1 MKKIL
6 LILGLG
12 GLGYGLYNY
21 FSKQLLLALDWD
33 FEIKDLKV
41 NSIDR
46 NGTNLDILI
55 SVLNKSSFDVGVKD
69 YDIEVLYE
77 GVKIG
82 NAKSSRNFTVEADSW
97 FDVPVKAYLD
107 FSLSVGVLDELGLG
121 ILKDKPFKID
131 LKGKMNVVFAGL
143 PKEVIFNVKDVVVSE
158 NVGDDLGLS
167 KEVNKLNEFLSK
179 LNIKL

>member
-21 FSKQLLLALDWD
+21 FSKQYLLALDWD
-33 FEIKDLKV
+33 FKIKDLKV
-41 NSIDR
+41 KNINK

-55 SVLNKSSFDVGVKD
+55 SVLNKSSFDIDVKD
-69 YDIEVLYE
+69 YEIEVFYE

-82 NAKSSRNFTVEADSW
+82 NAKSSRNFTVNSDSW
-97 FDVPVKAYLD
+97 FDIPINAYLD

-121 ILKDKPFKID
+121 ILKERPFKVD
-131 LKGKMNVVFAGL
+131 VRGNMNVVFAGL

-158 NVGDDLGLS
+158 NVADDLGIS
-167 KEVNKLNEFLSK
+167 KPIDDVKGFLEK
-179 LNIKL
+179 YGIKL